1 MDSLEEMVVVH
12 DTAMVSQDEDIS
24 MLFDNNTPE
33 FDDENI
39 SRGSRGLSRI
49 SLEGAGEVLLM

>member
-24 MLFDNNTPE
+24 MLFDNNTAE